1 MLGVNNTR
9 IFVQSAQEIDR
20 AARAAMDNISKQ
32 LAKMPPMKKPAS
44 AADNFPWIY
53 NNPNDFLPHTLG
65 FKNPVKPVIK
75 DMNANF
81 ALNVYKNAG

>member
-1 MLGVNNTR
+1 MLGVNSTR
-9 IFVQSAQEIDR
+9 IFVQSAQEVDR
-20 AARAAMDNISKQ
+20 AAKVAMENISKQ
-32 LAKMPPMKKPAS
+32 LAKMPPVKKAAS

-65 FKNPVKPVIK
+65 FKNHVKPVIK
-75 DMNANF
+75 DMNAN

>member
-1 MLGVNNTR
+1 MLGVNSTR

-32 LAKMPPMKKPAS
+32 LAKMPPVKKAAS

-65 FKNPVKPVIK
+65 FKNHVKPVIK

>member
-1 MLGVNNTR
+1 MLGVNSTR

-65 FKNPVKPVIK
+65 FKNHVKPVIK